1 MCGELSE
8 TLNGHISTHFLVAK
22 DLDPRVIAEQ
32 LRQQQPLP
40 PGRLPELET
49 RVYEQ
54 VLDEAV
60 RYTLEVASLLP
71 RFETAVAAESLQRL
85 SNLGQDVADVLNT
98 VQRLEA
104 RVVESTAP
112 GQDARWEADYRAAV
126 VKTDPKR
133 PSPSLHLRC
142 LVAV

>member
-1 MCGELSE
+1 M
-8 TLNGHISTHFLVAK
+8 
-22 DLDPRVIAEQ
+22 
-32 LRQQQPLP
+32 
-40 PGRLPELET
+40 ET

-71 RFETAVAAESLQRL
+71 RFETAVAAESLKRL
-85 SNLGQDVADVLNT
+85 SNLGQDVADVHNT

-112 GQDARWEADYRAAV
+112 AKTRAGKWTTAPPFACNPVAR
-126 VKTDPKR
+126 
-133 PSPSLHLRC
+133 
-142 LVAV
+142 